1 MTTTD
6 RHEAA
11 EQRGLDA
18 PSTAT
23 AGVTGTSVP
32 RHCDQ
37 IHDHYDQAHALGYLR
52 GYADG
57 REDGRLVGLDA
68 AREAVERVSSLLQ
81 PLGPAL
87 AAIDAL
93 RGQPTDQTGYGVQD
107 AP

>member
-1 MTTTD
+1 MTDD
-6 RHEAA
+6 RHEPAV
-11 EQRGLDA
+11 QRGLEA
-18 PSTAT
+18 LGGPV

-32 RHCDQ
+32 RHSDP
-37 IHDHYDQAHALGYLR
+37 IHDHWDEAHALGYLR

-57 REDGRLVGLDA
+57 RDDGRLVALDA

-93 RGQPTDQTGYGVQD
+93 REETK
-107 AP
+107 